1 MVSSSAK
8 TILGVFAVLV
18 VVAVVGGAV
27 ALGIGMFDGPGG
39 DGGSESGSTTP
50 VPTGTVY
57 PVDGSGQDSADE
69 QPPFTFEIDS
79 IEQCGQTCR
88 DVTAT
93 LHNNQNRTASNVT
106 VYSRIYA
113 GNSTNQSD
121 RIWTGQEQIGT
132 LEAGGSD
139 TRTQRVEL
147 SASEGFAVQQND
159 GWVTIRTTVQS
170 DRTTIS
176 FVNRRNVA

>member
-1 MVSSSAK
+1 MATLSVK
-8 TILGVFAVLV
+8 TVLGAFAILV

-27 ALGIGMFDGPGG
+27 VLGMGMFGLGDGG
-39 DGGSESGSTTP
+39 GGSESGPTTP

-57 PVDGSGQDSADE
+57 PVDGDGEGTTDD

-93 LHNNQNRTASNVT
+93 VYNDQNRTASNVT

-121 RIWTGQEQIGT
+121 RIWSGQEQIGT
-132 LEAGGSD
+132 LEAGGSA

-159 GWVTIRTTVQS
+159 GWVTIRTTVRS
-170 DRTTIS
+170 ERTTVT
-176 FVNRRNVA
+176 FVNRRNVT

>member
-1 MVSSSAK
+1 MASLSAK
-8 TILGVFAVLV
+8 KMLAVVAVLV
-18 VVAVVGGAV
+18 VVAVVVGAV
-27 ALGIGMFDGPGG
+27 ALGIGVFGG
-39 DGGSESGSTTP
+39 NDGGADGSAATTP

-57 PVDGSGQDSADE
+57 PAAGAGQDTTDE
-69 QPPFTFEIDS
+69 QPPFAFEIDA

-88 DVTAT
+88 DVTVT
-93 LHNNQNRTASNVT
+93 LYNDQNRTASNVT

-121 RIWTGQEQIGT
+121 RIWSGQEQIGT
-132 LEAGGSD
+132 LEAGGSS

-159 GWVTIRTTVQS
+159 GWITIRTTVQS
-170 DRTTIS
+170 DRTTIT
-176 FVNRRNVA
+176 FVNRRNVT